1 MSQHNLQFWER
12 DGRSTIF
19 FDPLNI
25 DQRFTHRVELLKKPI
40 GKERVR
46 QPRVTFV
53 QNRQYG
59 YQSCKT
65 DCTITD
71 TVTAALTLSG
81 VSDTELKQLWTDLKS
96 NVDAAIANGALIG
109 VPSNTD
115 SKSFSVDVGIA

>member
-1 MSQHNLQFWER
+1 MSQRNLQFWER
-12 DGRSTIF
+12 DGRSTVF

-46 QPRVTFV
+46 QPRITFV

-59 YQSCKT
+59 YKSCKT
-65 DCTITD
+65 DCTIND
-71 TVTAALTLSG
+71 VVTAALTLSG
-81 VSDTELKQLWTDLKS
+81 VSDTELKQLWADLKA
-96 NVDAAIANGALIG
+96 NVDAAIENSALKG

-115 SKSFSVDVGIA
+115 SKSFIIDVGVA

>member
-1 MSQHNLQFWER
+1 MSQRNLQFWER

-46 QPRVTFV
+46 QPRTTFV

-65 DCTITD
+65 DCKITD

-81 VSDTELKQLWTDLKS
+81 VSDTELKQLWTDLKA
-96 NVDAAIANGALIG
+96 NVDAAIENGALKG

>member
-1 MSQHNLQFWER
+1 MSQRNLQFWER

-65 DCTITD
+65 DCKIND

-81 VSDTELKQLWTDLKS
+81 ASDTELKQLWTDLKA
-96 NVDAAIANGALIG
+96 NVDAAIENGALKG

>member
-1 MSQHNLQFWER
+1 MSQRNLQFWER

-65 DCTITD
+65 DCTIND

-81 VSDTELKQLWTDLKS
+81 VSDTELKQLWTDLKA
-96 NVDAAIANGALIG
+96 NVDAAIANGALKG